1 MGAAPCGDPGLPNV
15 PSSNPMS
22 KAAELVVGMPLN
34 HGPSCRL
41 SALEPADLAPEPRAS
56 RLDDPPESP
65 SLA

>member
-22 KAAELVVGMPLN
+22 KAAELVVGIAL
-34 HGPSCRL
+34 GSDASCRL
-41 SALEPADLAPEPRAS
+41 PAVDPADLAPEPLAS
-56 RLDDPPESP
+56 RLDDPPDSP